1 LNLAGPVPNFGTM
14 AADYSVH
21 PRDSLNCPPSS
32 HATPPL
38 SGCHRRL
45 PALRLH
51 RDGLFVRQDRN
62 SGDTVHR
69 RVAAIVAIGHAPVRI
84 GLALGGGA
92 ARGFAHIGV
101 IKMLEA
107 QGIQID
113 YITGTSAGSVVAA
126 IYASGMSGLEMNR
139 MALKM
144 DEAMI
149 ADWALPFGTRF
160 GGWLKGEALENY
172 INRLVKHKSI
182 EQMRV
187 PLGIVATDLTSGK
200 PILFRRGNT
209 GQAVRASCSIP
220 GVFQPVTIS
229 GRQYVDGGL
238 VAPVPVTYVKQ
249 MGATFVIA
257 VNISADPSNQSVS
270 GQASMLLQTTAIMGQ
285 SINKTELAQADVVI
299 TPSLPF
305 VKGSDFTARNEAI
318 LAGEQ
323 AAQAAMPLLREKLR
337 LPQTTMASPLPA
349 H

>member
-1 LNLAGPVPNFGTM
+1 M
-14 AADYSVH
+14 AAGRSALG
-21 PRDSLNCPPSS
+21 PNRTPLRDIPNRPNL
-32 HATPPL
+32 L
-38 SGCHRRL
+38 MQRRL
-45 PALRLH
+45 FLGAAGASMLSACTVTGFSSGKTETPVTPATAVLPPTA
-51 RDGLFVRQDRN
+51 QP
-62 SGDTVHR
+62 
-69 RVAAIVAIGHAPVRI
+69 AAQPVRI

-113 YITGTSAGSVVAA
+113 FIAGTSAGSVVAA

-160 GGWLKGEALENY
+160 GGWLKGEALEKY
-172 INRLVKHKSI
+172 INRLVKQKAI
-182 EQMRV
+182 EQMRI
-187 PLGIVATDLTSGK
+187 PLGIVATDLASGK

-257 VNISADPSNQSVS
+257 VNISADPANQAVS

-285 SINKTELAQADVVI
+285 SISKTELAQADVVI

-323 AAQAAMPLLREKLR
+323 AAQAAMPLLREKLH
-337 LPQTTMASPLPA
+337 LTQTVVGAPLPP

>member
-1 LNLAGPVPNFGTM
+1 MQLRDLLNRPNLLMQRRLFLGAAGASVLSACTVTGCSSGKTDTPV
-14 AADYSVH
+14 
-21 PRDSLNCPPSS
+21 
-32 HATPPL
+32 TPPTAVL
-38 SGCHRRL
+38 PPTAL
-45 PALRLH
+45 PAT
-51 RDGLFVRQDRN
+51 Q
-62 SGDTVHR
+62 
-69 RVAAIVAIGHAPVRI
+69 PVRI

-113 YITGTSAGSVVAA
+113 FITGTSAGSVVAA

-160 GGWLKGEALENY
+160 GGWLKGEALEKY
-172 INRLVKHKSI
+172 INHLVKQKTI
-182 EQMRV
+182 EQMHI
-187 PLGIVATDLTSGK
+187 PLGIVATDLASGK

-257 VNISADPSNQSVS
+257 VNISADPSNQAVS

-285 SINKTELAQADVVI
+285 SISKTELAQADVVI

-323 AAQAAMPLLREKLR
+323 AAQAAMPLLREKLH
-337 LPQTTMASPLPA
+337 LTQTIVGAPLPP

>member
-1 LNLAGPVPNFGTM
+1 M
-14 AADYSVH
+14 AAGRSALGYDWT
-21 PRDSLNCPPSS
+21 SLRGISNRPN
-32 HATPPL
+32 L
-38 SGCHRRL
+38 LMQRRL
-45 PALRLH
+45 FLGAAGASVLSACTVTGFSSGKTETPLAPATAVLPPTA
-51 RDGLFVRQDRN
+51 QPA
-62 SGDTVHR
+62 TQ
-69 RVAAIVAIGHAPVRI
+69 PVRI

-113 YITGTSAGSVVAA
+113 FITGTSAGSVVAA

-160 GGWLKGEALENY
+160 GGWLKGEALEKY
-172 INRLVKHKSI
+172 INRLVKQKSI
-182 EQMRV
+182 EQMHI
-187 PLGIVATDLTSGK
+187 PLGIVATDLASGK

-257 VNISADPSNQSVS
+257 VNISADPSNQAVS

-323 AAQAAMPLLREKLR
+323 AAQAAMPLLREKLH
-337 LPQTTMASPLPA
+337 LTQTIVGTPLPP